1 MLAVLTN
8 SFISEDLLIDTCHV
22 SSEIDLS
29 TVMKL
34 LWVHL
39 LHGKN
44 ISDEL
49 AGHGKK
55 IFQMSMQVTENANLG
70 NSNKTEINQLN
81 EKIDQV
87 EKLINSKQQE
97 RLIPETQMNVDQT
110 TRSRESVEESTG
122 NADTLQGEIFTSITL
137 AL

>member
-1 MLAVLTN
+1 MTN

-39 LHGKN
+39 LHGNN

-55 IFQMSMQVTENANLG
+55 IFQMSTQVTKNANLG
-70 NSNKTEINQLN
+70 NSNKTEINEVKEQLY
-81 EKIDQV
+81 Q
-87 EKLINSKQQE
+87 LINSKQQE
-97 RLIPETQMNVDQT
+97 RLIPETQMNLDQT
-110 TRSRESVEESTG
+110 TRSRESVQESTG
-122 NADTLQGEIFTSITL
+122 NTDTLQGEIFTSIITL
-137 AL
+137 ALLHKIV